1 MHEANASWSIRCR
14 VRPVAVRKGWQWPGV
29 FVFKSTERFY
39 SKMSTNSNRL
49 YAETPHVRLFF
60 TAAIPGV
67 ISMFA
72 MSIYNI
78 IEGIFV
84 GQFIGGDAFA
94 AMNLAMPF
102 VFITFALSD
111 MVGVGSSVPISIA
124 HGQKDEERANYI
136 FSCSVLLIEG
146 TAIVTGELMFL
157 FAPALIGLM
166 GAEDSVAELA
176 ITYLRINAMMN
187 PLTCL
192 VFAMDNYMRISGFI
206 RGSMLLNLF
215 MSALQISL
223 LVLFVVVLDL
233 GLLGSAMAIN
243 LGMATCSIIALIPF
257 LRGKALLKFRKPKF
271 QLHILKETIACGSP
285 TFLNNIAGRLFS
297 LVMNVL
303 LIRMGGTL
311 AVSAFSVLMYCSD
324 LVQPFLYGLC
334 DSMQPAI
341 GFNWG
346 AMAYKRVKS
355 LVKCV
360 FTSTAVVSAVAVTVM
375 FAFPRQIA
383 SIFVDSADVELLNLS
398 THALRLFSV
407 EFLFWWFGYAAQSF
421 YNAIEKPKKATIL
434 TLSTAIIFPL
444 IMVAVLWPLGL
455 DGLWLN
461 QAATYVPV
469 AIMAFIMLRR
479 TQKELAP
486 DMK

>member
-1 MHEANASWSIRCR
+1 
-14 VRPVAVRKGWQWPGV
+14 
-29 FVFKSTERFY
+29 
-39 SKMSTNSNRL
+39 MSTNSNRL
-49 YAETPHVRLFF
+49 YAETPPVKLFF

-67 ISMFA
+67 VGMFA

-124 HGQKDEERANYI
+124 HGQQNENRANNI
-136 FSCSVLLIEG
+136 FSCSVIMIVS
-146 TAIVTGELMFL
+146 TAIVTGTLMFL
-157 FAPALIGLM
+157 FAPTLIGLM

-176 ITYLRINAMMN
+176 ITYLRINAVMN

-192 VFAMDNYMRISGFI
+192 VFAMDNYMKISGFI

-223 LVLFVVVLDL
+223 LVLFVIVLDL
-233 GLLGSAMAIN
+233 GLVGSAMAIN

-257 LRGKALLKFRKPKF
+257 VRGKALLKFRKPKF
-271 QLHILKETIACGSP
+271 ELQTLKETIACGSP

-334 DSMQPAI
+334 DSMQPSI

-346 AMAYKRVKS
+346 AQAYKRVKS
-355 LVKCV
+355 LAKCV
-360 FTSTAVVSAVAVTVM
+360 FTSTAVVSAVAVIVM
-375 FAFPRQIA
+375 FCFPRQIA
-383 SIFVDSADVELLNLS
+383 SIFVDSSDVELLNLS
-398 THALRLFSV
+398 AHALRSFSI
-407 EFLFWWFGYAAQSF
+407 EFFFWWFGYASQSF
-421 YNAIEKPKKATIL
+421 FNAIEQPKKSTIL
-434 TLSTAIIFPL
+434 TLSTAIVFPL
-444 IMVAVLWPLGL
+444 IMVAALWPLGL

-469 AIMAFIMLRR
+469 GIIAFVMLRK

-486 DMK
+486 HMK

>member
-1 MHEANASWSIRCR
+1 MNA
-14 VRPVAVRKGWQWPGV
+14 
-29 FVFKSTERFY
+29 E
-39 SKMSTNSNRL
+39 SNKL
-49 YAETPHVRLFF
+49 YAETPPVKLFF

-67 ISMFA
+67 VGMFA

-94 AMNLAMPF
+94 AMNLAMPL

-111 MVGVGSSVPISIA
+111 MIGVGSSVPISIA
-124 HGQKDEERANYI
+124 HGRGDYKRANNI
-136 FSCSVLLIEG
+136 FSCSVFL
-146 TAIVTGELMFL
+146 IVTAAIITGTLMFT
-157 FAPALIGLM
+157 FAPILIKLM
-166 GAEDSVAELA
+166 GAEDEVARLA
-176 ITYLRINAMMN
+176 VTYLRINAIMN
-187 PLTCL
+187 PLTAL
-192 VFAMDNYMRISGFI
+192 VFAMDNYMKICGFI
-206 RGSMLLNLF
+206 KRSMTLNIF
-215 MSALQISL
+215 MSCLQIGL
-223 LVLFVVVLDL
+223 LILFVVVLDM
-233 GLLGSAMAIN
+233 GLVGSALAIN
-243 LGMATCSIIALIPF
+243 LGMATCSFIALISF
-257 LRGKALLKFRKPKF
+257 VRGKALLKFKKPKF
-271 QLHILKETIACGSP
+271 ELATLKETVACGSP

-303 LIRMGGTL
+303 LIRMVGTL

-346 AMAYKRVKS
+346 AESYKRVKS

-360 FTSTAVVSAVAVTVM
+360 FTSTAVISAVAVVLM
-375 FAFPRQIA
+375 FFFPKQIA
-383 SIFVDSADVELLNLS
+383 SVFVNNSETELLNLS
-398 THALRLFSV
+398 AHALRLFSL
-407 EFLFWWFGYAAQSF
+407 EFFFWWFGYASQSF
-421 YNAIEKPKKATIL
+421 YNAIENPKNATII
-434 TLSTAIIFPL
+434 TLSTAIVFPL

-469 AIMAFIMLRR
+469 CVIAFIMLRK
-479 TQKELAP
+479 TQKSLASY
-486 DMK
+486 MK